1 MANLAN
7 DEKQMFALVG
17 LQSFNGSFKLTQP
30 LCELL
35 GISAPRI
42 QEECHKKGWNEE
54 AWTTAVVLAYLVKKM
69 RHLEGDWDLIAEKS
83 KAWLAQCHAS
93 TTEEMFKNALSIF

>member
-42 QEECHKKGWNEE
+42 QEGTSFNTNFNLQNLKQNLFHRMSQKGVERGSLDNSGR
-54 AWTTAVVLAYLVKKM
+54 TCIL
-69 RHLEGDWDLIAEKS
+69 G
-83 KAWLAQCHAS
+83 
-93 TTEEMFKNALSIF
+93 